1 MPHHPGGPHPGGLHP
16 DSLHPDSLRH
26 DTLRHGDP
34 ARRRRW
40 AGLVALLVAEAMNL
54 LDATIV
60 TVAAPVVHAD
70 LGGDASAIPWFN
82 AAYTLPFAVL
92 LITGGRLG
100 DLAGRR
106 RVFALGV
113 AGFALASAACALAP
127 GVGTL
132 VGLRAVQGA
141 AAALVIPQTIGLIR
155 AMFDGRDL
163 ARAMGSIGPVMGLA
177 AVAGP
182 VLGAVLTH
190 ADLFGSSWRA
200 AFLVNLPLAAAV
212 LAAVPLLPGRRT
224 PDEAAREASGGTT
237 RKASDGTTRAASAG
251 AARPRLDGTGTVL
264 AALGTGLVVFPLI
277 QGDAAGGP
285 ARGWAMAVA
294 GVALL
299 VGFAFQQRRRAR
311 AGRAGLVEASLFRD
325 RGFPAALATSAL
337 FFAAMNGLSLVVV
350 LEVQLGLGQDVLTA
364 GLALLP
370 WSAAM
375 GLASWVAGASL
386 VPRYGRRVMFA
397 GPAVMLTGLAVTV
410 IAYRPSA
417 TAATLGIVAAG
428 LAVAGAGNGLFT
440 TPFFT
445 AALSRVR
452 PHETGSA
459 AGLLNAVQQA
469 GSTLGTAVLGGVY
482 LRALAAGSGWAGAG
496 HVAAARWAFLLG
508 AGLLA
513 ATVVAA
519 ALMRVVRPGPDRV
532 PMESNQA
539 LARQAGEG

>member
-1 MPHHPGGPHPGGLHP
+1 MPLHH
-16 DSLHPDSLRH
+16 DSA
-26 DTLRHGDP
+26 
-34 ARRRRW
+34 ARRLRW
-40 AGLVALLVAEAMNL
+40 AGLAALLVAEAMNL

-127 GVGTL
+127 DVGTL
-132 VGLRAVQGA
+132 IGLRAVQGA

-155 AMFDGRDL
+155 TMFDGAEL

-212 LAAVPLLPGRRT
+212 LAAVPLLPGREA
-224 PDEAAREASGGTT
+224 PDAAD
-237 RKASDGTTRAASAG
+237 RKAAEGTGAAAHADAGRAASAG

-277 QGDAAGGP
+277 QGDATGGP

-311 AGRAGLVEASLFRD
+311 AGRAALVEASLFRD

-375 GLASWVAGASL
+375 GIASWVAGARL

-397 GPAVMLTGLAVTV
+397 GLAVMLAGLAVTV
-410 IAYRPSA
+410 IAYRSSA
-417 TAATLGIVAAG
+417 TAGTLGIVAAG

-469 GSTLGTAVLGGVY
+469 GSTLGTAVLGGAY
-482 LRALAAGSGWAGAG
+482 LRALTAGPGTEHVSAG
-496 HVAAARWAFLLG
+496 RWAFLLG

-513 ATVVAA
+513 ATAVAA
-519 ALMRVVRPGPDRV
+519 ALMRVARPGPVLV
-532 PMESNQA
+532 PAESNQA